1 MNNDTLKT
9 ILIYGGLLLIVFLI
23 VNKIF
28 GFTDKWKAEE
38 EAKKRAL
45 ENAAAKGD
53 EEAILKKKGMK
64 LSHPRSK
71 YMDLANRLF
80 SAIKGIGTDPNTVLQ
95 VFSQIGNDLDFIEL
109 NKSFGIR
116 DDEDLTTWIQGEGN
130 SLSTKINK
138 YLRSRSIKYS
148 V

>member
-1 MNNDTLKT
+1 MNNDTIKT
-9 ILIYGGLLLIVFLI
+9 LLLYGGIILILFMV

-28 GFTDKWKAEE
+28 GFTDKWKEE
-38 EAKKRAL
+38 AEAKKRAL

-53 EEAILKKKGMK
+53 EEAVLKKSGMK
-64 LSHPRSK
+64 LSHPLSK
-71 YMDLANRLF
+71 YGDLANRLF
-80 SAIKGIGTDPNTVLQ
+80 AAMKGVGTDDNTIMQ
-95 VFSQIGNDLDFIEL
+95 VFSNLGNDLDFLEL
-109 NKSFGIR
+109 NKAFGIR

-138 YLRSRSIKYS
+138 YLRSRNIKYS